1 MFAYEPIVLVV
12 LQLPPELDP
21 DPEPEP
27 PESVRSTVAELPSS
41 VAEVDFCKLTSEVA
55 DSVVW
60 PTVSSSVELWLP
72 VVAQS
77 QPEPAP
83 PSPDP
88 LYGDPAEPFA
98 PRTPLLVMLLLLLAS
113 SENHASAT
121 TCPGFGVPTPAKVS
135 RFPMTVAVTVE
146 VVCRDA
152 VWLRL
157 PLWATWVTKEQ
168 EVSTEVARDQTSCAK
183 AHR

>member
-1 MFAYEPIVLVV
+1 MFEYVPIVLVV

-21 DPEPEP
+21 DPDPVPDPAP

-60 PTVSSSVELWLP
+60 PTVSSSVDPWLP

-77 QPEPAP
+77 QPEPAQP
-83 PSPDP
+83 APEP

-98 PRTPLLVMLLLLLAS
+98 PRTPLLVILLLLLAS
-113 SENHASAT
+113 IENQASAT
-121 TCPGFGVPTPAKVS
+121 T
-135 RFPMTVAVTVE
+135 
-146 VVCRDA
+146 
-152 VWLRL
+152 
-157 PLWATWVTKEQ
+157 
-168 EVSTEVARDQTSCAK
+168 
-183 AHR
+183 